1 MILLPRAVRVYFASQ
16 PVNLRRSFDGLANEV
31 RHVLGQDP
39 LEGHVFV
46 FLNRR
51 KNQVKLIVWTR
62 GGFTIVHKRL
72 ERGTFTF
79 PARVTASARCVA
91 MDVHEL
97 AMLLEGIDVARV
109 TSKPRWEPPARAGA
123 ATPAAR

>member
-51 KNQVKLIVWTR
+51 R
-62 GGFTIVHKRL
+62 VHDR
-72 ERGTFTF
+72 
-79 PARVTASARCVA
+79 PQA
-91 MDVHEL
+91 
-97 AMLLEGIDVARV
+97 
-109 TSKPRWEPPARAGA
+109 ARAGHVHVSRAGDVERDVRRDRRARTRDAARGHRRRARGNEAALGAA
-123 ATPAAR
+123 ATHPRVGRAGTLI

>member
-51 KNQVKLIVWTR
+51 KNQVKLI
-62 GGFTIVHKRL
+62 
-72 ERGTFTF
+72 
-79 PARVTASARCVA
+79 
-91 MDVHEL
+91 
-97 AMLLEGIDVARV
+97 
-109 TSKPRWEPPARAGA
+109 EPST
-123 ATPAAR
+123 TPG